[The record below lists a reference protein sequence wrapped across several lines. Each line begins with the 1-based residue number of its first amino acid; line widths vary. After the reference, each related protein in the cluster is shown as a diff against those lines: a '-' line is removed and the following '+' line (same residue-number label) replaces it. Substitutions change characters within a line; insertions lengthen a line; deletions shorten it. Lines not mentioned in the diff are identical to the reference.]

1 MGLDMYLSKRTYV
14 GANYEH
20 NKVKGK
26 IELTEGD
33 ENTPIV
39 INLKRLSEII
49 EQVAYWRKA
58 NAIHKWFVDNVQDGK
73 DDCND
78 YYVSREDLQK
88 LIDACKKDIK
98 HFSTLKVRNE
108 IFENVDENELSLKT
122 QGGFFFGNTEYTTYH
137 VKVLKAT
144 INMLKPLL
152 KEEGS
157 FYYQSSW

>member
-1 MGLDMYLSKRTYV
+1 MGLDMYLSKRVYV

-39 INLKRLSEII
+39 INLKRLSQII
-49 EQVAYWRKA
+49 ERVAYWRKA
-58 NAIHKWFVDNVQDGK
+58 NAIHKWFVDNVQDGE
-73 DDCND
+73 DDCEE
-78 YYVSREDLQK
+78 YYVSKEDLQK

-98 HFSTLKVRNE
+98 YFSKLEAKDEV
-108 IFENVDENELSLKT
+108 FENVDVEKLTLKT
-122 QGGFFFGNTEYTTYH
+122 QGGFFFGDTSYTTYH
-137 VKVLKAT
+137 VENLKET
-144 INMLKPLL
+144 IDMLEPLL